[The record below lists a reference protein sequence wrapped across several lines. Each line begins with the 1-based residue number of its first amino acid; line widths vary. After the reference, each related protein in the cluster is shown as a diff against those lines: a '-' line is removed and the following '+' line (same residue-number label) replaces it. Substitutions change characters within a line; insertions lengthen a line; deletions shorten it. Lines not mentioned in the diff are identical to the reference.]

1 MLVLSRKLGQQLVI
15 NFGGETAIIE
25 IIKVV
30 GSRVQIGIE
39 APTTVGVHRSEVWA
53 KIVTETLG
61 QYAEASTVDRV
72 VA

>member
-15 NFGGETAIIE
+15 NFGGETAMIE

-39 APTTVGVHRSEVWA
+39 APTSVGVHRSEVWA
-53 KIVTETLG
+53 RIAAETLEL
-61 QYAEASTVDRV
+61 YAEENVVDRV